1 MDFNSVLEQ
10 ERRKAQQL
18 AAAQQQQ
25 AALDAYNYNKAVLDN
40 KYNNNQGGLGGFLGN
55 LAGNVIKGFGDI
67 GNGLI
72 DMFGSGIASA
82 RDLGSIITTGKSAGE
97 NEKWLMSRRGTDNA
111 KDAYLKTSGTALN
124 AATNLASTAIPGLSG
139 TVPGLGR
146 AVVTGGLS
154 GIADELQTQGKDAT
168 AENALK
174 RAATG
179 AAAGVAAGA
188 VGRKIGNAKSGFGK
202 AVLNNGLAQSAVGR
216 GAIAG
221 AVGGAVGG
229 GLGAG
234 LEGQNILSG
243 AAQGAT
249 QGAISGGVT
258 GGITD
263 LARRAVGKG
272 FSTVRDSIWDAQKA
286 KQAQAQAQ
294 AQSETSGGALT
305 AKDKEVLN
313 NLIKTEGDKDFAE
326 AYKAATGKEPDYEEF
341 KAKLAEAET
350 PEIKAPVES
359 GEAQR
364 FENAQAE
371 FNKAKAKY
379 DKLTSQA
386 DKLEAQLEELKASPA
401 LRENSFIKR
410 SAAQEKVLDEADYKL
425 QLAEEAYDKNP
436 NAKNEAAYNKALKT
450 YEREEATMAKIYRDF
465 EGNTPEKVLR
475 NIKKA
480 TSDAEITAGLQTLND
495 YVEAKR
501 LDNNDVKKLLGDTS
515 VKGRLNGQ
523 TLWEAYNELPTNGIL
538 SASAREYYGLS
549 NKGIQTPAA
558 LEARLDAARE
568 RQQSALDELNSYRKT
583 LEAIDPYG
591 RNYKYT
597 DKDLPLDFPEIE
609 SLQERYNTAQR
620 DRQFIEH
627 KRNFYENGQEKNLNY
642 NTAHYMR
649 DRLIQDAPAKGGEDM
664 MNLANK
670 LDAYMNGEGTLDL
683 KTIKEAYNL
692 TGGEPYKGAFQ
703 DFINGQD
710 NLINEDMA
718 SVQNL
723 YNSSLKNEQNL
734 LNQLNDLNNQAQ
746 TQPINK
752 PNVLSVSGKDE
763 QYTFASTDKA
773 PRDVKQAALDYSYET
788 DGRIDPSE
796 LTDFY
801 DLANRAN
808 RAGGDIHALAEQYAY
823 ETDGRVDPNELVD
836 FVTNYSGIQTTPT
849 ATAKTKTGPVVTIN
863 DNPEQEIQNRNW
875 LQGLG
880 DELRK
885 NARETKWMGLYE
897 SLDQGTARR
906 ALATD
911 APGQL
916 AKLGVMPENYNEYAK
931 TSNYVNNQLTKIA
944 RESDVR
950 VQDPELVSKL
960 SLENSDAILS
970 DNAAKKYNTY
980 VKQIVADGNNPTEY
994 TAAYLLEK
1002 SRDFG
1007 NKAAKLSGNADD
1019 VKALRTALYDAK
1031 WTLRNE
1037 ATQALEQAGATGDL
1051 TTDLLAKGLNRLGAN
1066 QKVVDYYSAPNEEG
1080 NAPNVSDYIK
1090 RSSLFE
1096 QARDMGNQMSA
1107 EQYTRNASKGKASIT
1122 NQLMQWTGI
1131 DKPLK
1136 TVGKNLVAPI
1146 SSGLQSVAGT
1156 GLTKLGNFVA
1166 STPSATPLQ
1175 QTIINDYIGRTIGNA
1190 AGGDI
1195 ITAAERERD
1204 YNNINNLSRML
1215 GQAAYSAPAEIIGLE
1230 SANIAPIASV
1240 GSTTPTTTGT
1250 TSVMSTDPTA
1260 QLQRIANGMN
1270 AALAAGDISAYNQLA
1285 NLYTTAA
1292 KMYQLQY
1299 PTEASTASDLSTS
1312 EKNQLA
1318 KLQSAETALD
1328 RLEELY
1334 DRAGG
1339 GQGFIGGNLSNFL
1352 GGIGLNS
1359 NVSTYNQL
1367 AQGLVNQIGAAIGKT
1382 DSLNTEGEV
1391 QRALSLVPQI
1401 TDDAQTARNK
1411 LAELRRMLQEN
1422 QNIYS
1427 NLYY

>member
-146 AVVTGGLS
+146 AAIAGGLS

-294 AQSETSGGALT
+294 NETSGGALT

-350 PEIKAPVES
+350 PE
-359 GEAQR
+359 
-364 FENAQAE
+364 
-371 FNKAKAKY
+371 
-379 DKLTSQA
+379 L
-386 DKLEAQLEELKASPA
+386 
-401 LRENSFIKR
+401 
-410 SAAQEKVLDEADYKL
+410 SAADRRLLEKYKGA
-425 QLAEEAYDKNP
+425 QTNTKEW
-436 NAKNEAAYNKALKT
+436 EAA
-450 YEREEATMAKIYRDF
+450 
-465 EGNTPEKVLR
+465 
-475 NIKKA
+475 
-480 TSDAEITAGLQTLND
+480 
-495 YVEAKR
+495 
-501 LDNNDVKKLLGDTS
+501 
-515 VKGRLNGQ
+515 
-523 TLWEAYNELPTNGIL
+523 
-538 SASAREYYGLS
+538 
-549 NKGIQTPAA
+549 
-558 LEARLDAARE
+558 
-568 RQQSALDELNSYRKT
+568 
-583 LEAIDPYG
+583 
-591 RNYKYT
+591 
-597 DKDLPLDFPEIE
+597 
-609 SLQERYNTAQR
+609 
-620 DRQFIEH
+620 
-627 KRNFYENGQEKNLNY
+627 RNFYENGQEHPLDYATTKR
-642 NTAHYMR
+642 AR
-649 DRLIQDAPAKGGEDM
+649 DLIAERAQTGYGTGTSE
-664 MNLANK
+664 LVGK
-670 LDAYMNGEGTLDL
+670 LDAYLNGEAPLDTATVKDAYDIVKELGKGDWERHNIEWPLDDYL
-683 KTIKEAYNL
+683 KQGDTSTI
-692 TGGEPYKGAFQ
+692 GAFDGKTYAQ
-703 DFINGQD
+703 RV
-710 NLINEDMA
+710 NERVDSGSTTA
-718 SVQNL
+718 QSE
-723 YNSSLKNEQNL
+723 YLKALKAEQNL
-734 LNQLNDLNNQAQ
+734 LNQLNDRGYSNIDELSRKYTGTTFTENDLASETLAQDAYAEGRGSFSDALNEYLEKGGAGNQP
-746 TQPINK
+746 TQITKEQIAEYKWDPSDATGNPTVISADGTEYYKIGENKWATHGTSGRGSLGSRYNDSQMADIVSKANDVSVGPLQGNQPTNK